1 MKQEKRVEIINEVV
15 KKDPIKFVNFLDYLL
30 DNNYKVLIRRD
41 EVTTVVEF
49 GWDNKDWS
57 EIIAWLSDEEYDNYI
72 DYVEN
77 NKKESD

>member
-15 KKDPIKFVNFLDYLL
+15 KKEPIKFANFLDYLL
-30 DNNYKVLIRRD
+30 DNDYKVLIRRD
-41 EVTTVVEF
+41 ESTTVVEF
-49 GWDNKDWS
+49 GWSNEDWE

-72 DYVEN
+72 NYVEN